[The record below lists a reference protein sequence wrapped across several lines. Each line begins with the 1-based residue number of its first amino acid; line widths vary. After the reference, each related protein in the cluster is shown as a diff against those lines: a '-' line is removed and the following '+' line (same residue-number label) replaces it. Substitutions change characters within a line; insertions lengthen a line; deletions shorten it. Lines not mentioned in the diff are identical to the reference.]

1 MIKKSKECI
10 EVVRLKNSLKYH
22 YSSLELSEAKN
33 DWELSAEINKVIAKV
48 ELELEKTKKELGL
61 K

>member
-1 MIKKSKECI
+1 MKKETLEPI
-10 EVVRLKNSLKYH
+10 EIRRLKNSLKYH

-33 DWELSAEINKVIAKV
+33 DWELSAEINEVIAKV
-48 ELELEKTKKELGL
+48 ELELEETKKELGL